1 MKKMQRR
8 GMKADDIHIS
18 YIGLNSLHLGVADM
32 SEEALKNLN

>member
-18 YIGLNSLHLGVADM
+18 YIGLNSCIWAWPI
-32 SEEALKNLN
+32 